1 MPLIDPPPLASTF
14 FLFHFFFCKDGPMNN
29 QNEPLYRGG
38 CGHTDKEVEE
48 AAVGCLVVSLV
59 FILALVILFVFS
71 LFVR

>member
-1 MPLIDPPPLASTF
+1 
-14 FLFHFFFCKDGPMNN
+14 MNN

-38 CGHTDKEVEE
+38 CGHTDKEVED